1 MTYLI
6 EQASHDKVYR
16 VMRGTL
22 DRGAKLLTADLA
34 YVEVANALWR
44 ACTLR
49 GLIDE
54 EAVYESL
61 NSLYRLPLESIRHE
75 GGLIRRAVEI
85 SLELGLSVYDSIYV
99 SVAEREKA
107 AIFTMDEKQRKIA
120 EKYVHAYTI

>member
-22 DRGAKLLTADLA
+22 ERGAKLLTADLA

-61 NSLYRLPLESIRHE
+61 NSLYGLPLESIRHE
-75 GGLIRRAVEI
+75 GGLINRAMDI
-85 SLELGLSVYDSIYV
+85 SLESGLSIYDSIYV
-99 SVAEREKA
+99 SVTEREKA

-120 EKYVHAYTI
+120 EKYVHVYMI